1 MASQRQPRT
10 GGASAGTIKSG
21 TVRTG
26 KAGPIE
32 TATIRTDSPAGRTKG
47 GKAAAARAQARA
59 AREARARAEAAGSMP
74 EAAATSAWRQFL
86 QRKVPEDMPAPATWL
101 KWTALVL
108 SLAGLGVSIYLT
120 IVELAPA
127 ALVCSSTGIVNCEN
141 VLHSAQ
147 GHIFG
152 IPVAYFGLAF
162 YVYLVPLNS
171 PWAWR
176 RKELFVQRLRL
187 ASIIVGILFVL
198 YLVYAELIEIG
209 NICIWCTSVHIVTFL
224 LFVLIV
230 FDATFRRPPIAGA
243 TQSR

>member
-1 MASQRQPRT
+1 MASQRQART
-10 GGASAGTIKSG
+10 GGGAASTLKTTTIK
-21 TVRTG
+21 
-26 KAGPIE
+26 
-32 TATIRTDSPAGRTKG
+32 TDSPAARSKG
-47 GKAAAARAQARA
+47 GKAAAAKAQARA
-59 AREARARAEAAGSMP
+59 ARDARAQA
-74 EAAATSAWRQFL
+74 EAAATQPASGGTSRW
-86 QRKVPEDMPAPATWL
+86 QRLLHEQVPEDLPAPPGWLQWTTWAL
-101 KWTALVL
+101 ALV
-108 SLAGLGVSIYLT
+108 GLGVSIYLT
-120 IVELAPA
+120 IVELEPA
-127 ALVCSSTGIVNCEN
+127 ALICSSTGIINCAN
-141 VLHSAQ
+141 VIHSAE